1 MAEPAG
7 GVRVRRFDI
16 DWLRIAAVLLLIPF
30 HTARVFNPPEQFYA
44 KNGVLSD
51 ALQRFIMFVYP
62 WHMSIL
68 FVLAGAGSWFAL
80 GFRSGGR
87 YAGERL
93 KRLIVPFLFGLVVL
107 IPPQQYVGML
117 TNTDAE
123 RSWWEQ
129 YVYFWTHW
137 ENPDNYVGWWS
148 PGHLWFILF
157 LFVYSMIA
165 LALFLWLRRGSGRR
179 VIDWFARACR
189 VPAVVIVVPT
199 LFLLA
204 DKAFDPMDDIS
215 GQTPLGFLILF
226 VLGFVM
232 VSDDR
237 ITASVDRHWKW
248 VLPLGAALMLVRAVA
263 WPDNEA
269 WPDGSWQDVTIE
281 WLGYQF
287 GIWMMII
294 GLMGLFHRHAARKD
308 RSGRVYGYANE
319 AAYPFYILHQTVIVL
334 VAWWVVTWDAGVPV
348 KFTVIAVASL
358 LLTIGVYEAAVRRWS
373 VTRFLFGMKPKRK
386 RVPAAPDGG

>member
-1 MAEPAG
+1 MGETVG
-7 GVRVRRFDI
+7 GQKKIRRYDI

-30 HTARVFNPPEQFYA
+30 HTARVFNPAEQFYA

-51 ALQRFIMFVYP
+51 ALQRFIMFVQP
-62 WHMSIL
+62 WHMSLL
-68 FVLAGAGSWFAL
+68 FCLAGAGSWFAL

-107 IPPQQYVGML
+107 IPPPQYVGML

-165 LALFLWLRRGSGRR
+165 LALFLWLRKGSGRR
-179 VIDWFARACR
+179 LIDWFARACR

-204 DKAFDPMDDIS
+204 DKALDPMDDIS

-232 VSDDR
+232 VADER
-237 ITASVDRHWKW
+237 ITAAVDRHWKW
-248 VLPLGAALMLVRAVA
+248 VLPLGAACMAVRAWQ
-263 WPDNEA
+263 WPTNES
-269 WPDGSWQDVTIE
+269 WPDGSWQDVTIGS
-281 WLGYQF
+281 LGYQF
-287 GIWMMII
+287 GIWMMIV
-294 GLMGLFHRHAARKD
+294 GLLGLFHRYANRTNRA
-308 RSGRVYGYANE
+308 YGYATE

-334 VAWWVVTWDAGVPV
+334 IAWFVVQWGAGVPL
-348 KFTVIAVASL
+348 KYIVIAVVSL
-358 LLTIGVYEAAVRRWS
+358 LLSVGIYEVAVRRWN
-373 VTRFLFGMKPKRK
+373 VPRFLFGMKPKRQ
-386 RVPAAPDGG
+386 RTA